1 LDTPPVSSY
10 FDIKQRIQPPKIPIK
25 EPETIIVPPPP
36 VTALAIPPPAPS
48 ATAAPATGTSSLLEL
63 VMLNM
68 LQAQAQN
75 QAHFSAFGYPHLPA
89 SGVQPSSIPIAIP
102 THTTSPVPTSPGPKP
117 VHPRVSLDEFC
128 THYSIS
134 LADRERLDKLEYC
147 PGDAIEKLDRED
159 WQGEAGFSKLA
170 WCRMLDVHRTFMR
183 DVKRGVWLPAPS
195 Q

>member
-1 LDTPPVSSY
+1 VSSY
-10 FDIKQRIQPPKIPIK
+10 FDIKQRIQPPKIPVK
-25 EPETIIVPPPP
+25 EAETFIAPPPP
-36 VTALAIPPPAPS
+36 VTAPPPTPS
-48 ATAAPATGTSSLLEL
+48 ATTAAPTTSSLLEL

-68 LQAQAQN
+68 LQTQAQN
-75 QAHFSAFGYPHLPA
+75 QAHFGAFGYPHLPQA
-89 SGVQPSSIPIAIP
+89 SSGVQPSTPIAIP
-102 THTTSPVPTSPGPKP
+102 ARTTSPVPTSPGPKP
-117 VHPRVSLDEFC
+117 VHPKVSLDEFC

-159 WQGEAGFSKLA
+159 WHGEAGFSKLA

-183 DVKRGVWLPAPS
+183 DVKKGVWLPA